1 MRNVWNGTSQYS
13 ASIVASSFD
22 SFSNFSVSL
31 QKDED
36 EDARSRIIIACHV
49 LLMLMLE
56 WSRSLTMIT
65 VFVETVSVQCIT
77 ICPERT
83 LHNHQR
89 DTRSSSFALPST
101 TSTTHTVF
109 KIHFTARHLRME
121 SIEIRV
127 SQTKWDE
134 NEKDGWMDG
143 WNVVDDQTSN

>member
-22 SFSNFSVSL
+22 SFSNFSLSL

-36 EDARSRIIIACHV
+36 EDARSRIIIACLA

-56 WSRSLTMIT
+56 WSSSLTMIT
-65 VFVETVSVQCIT
+65 VFVGTVSIQCIT

-89 DTRSSSFALPST
+89 DTGSSSFALPST

-109 KIHFTARHLRME
+109 KIHFTARRLRME

-143 WNVVDDQTSN
+143 M